1 MARFGCPLE
10 IHTDQGRNFESEL
23 FKEMCELLEIGKTR
37 TTSYRPSANGQVE
50 RYNRSIAQIIR
61 CCIGN
66 RQESWDDFVGIA
78 VGAIRATVNRST
90 GFTPN
95 RMMLGREVMMP
106 LDLMLGSEGEEAKIG
121 GTFRADFKDGW
132 VEAHRKAREIL
143 EGVQRRQKK
152 YYDLRKRTTIYEV
165 GDVVLK
171 KNNAGV
177 LGSSKKLNPVW
188 KGIWVVNKIMS
199 AVLLEIK
206 NNKKVC
212 VVHHDTIKKCGD
224 SDFPRWVERL
234 RGQIKEREGVKEGL
248 REDKNVGSG
257 EVEGELSSVAG
268 EEIVDEIP
276 GGDGGHSQEDE
287 GSLADAEST
296 SDTLAYAGGIGQK
309 YVKKQKRKRK
319 VPKWLDHYV
328 GSGEVEGELSSVAG
342 EEIVDEIPGGDGGH
356 SQEDEGSLADA
367 ESTLD
372 TLAYAWGGELVKNM

>member
-1 MARFGCPLE
+1 M
-10 IHTDQGRNFESEL
+10 
-23 FKEMCELLEIGKTR
+23 
-37 TTSYRPSANGQVE
+37 
-50 RYNRSIAQIIR
+50 
-61 CCIGN
+61 
-66 RQESWDDFVGIA
+66 
-78 VGAIRATVNRST
+78 
-90 GFTPN
+90 
-95 RMMLGREVMMP
+95 
-106 LDLMLGSEGEEAKIG
+106 
-121 GTFRADFKDGW
+121 
-132 VEAHRKAREIL
+132 

-224 SDFPRWVERL
+224 SDLPRWVERL
-234 RGQIKEREGVKEGL
+234 RGQIKEREGAKEVS

-257 EVEGELSSVAG
+257 EGEGELSSVAG
-268 EEIVDEIP
+268 EEIVEESP

-296 SDTLAYAGGIGQK
+296 SDTLAYEGGIGQK
-309 YVKKQKRKRK
+309 YVKKAEEEKEGTKM
-319 VPKWLDHYV
+319 V
-328 GSGEVEGELSSVAG
+328 GSICLG
-342 EEIVDEIPGGDGGH
+342 
-356 SQEDEGSLADA
+356 
-367 ESTLD
+367 
-372 TLAYAWGGELVKNM
+372 